1 MTLFVRTL
9 LNQTKFQIVH
19 KHLQTA
25 ITITNKQP
33 DIFNDKCLSICI
45 RLINTQQ
52 ESKIHCAAL
61 KFIEKACYMHEINR
75 QNIMNADILSFLK
88 PLLKSDDANV
98 VRQTCAVLRYLI
110 MDDDIRVE
118 FGKAHEHARTIAT
131 ESLSDL
137 TKLLTSMSN
146 IFSFKF
152 HFLKFISFKQSL
164 KTIKI
169 LFVI

>member
-1 MTLFVRTL
+1 MAAKNGALDVILNNLDKEIPAEKTLNVEV
-9 LNQTKFQIVH
+9 VH

-52 ESKIHCAAL
+52 ESDIHCAAL

-131 ESLSDL
+131 ESLTDL
-137 TKLLTSMSN
+137 TKLLTS
-146 IFSFKF
+146 
-152 HFLKFISFKQSL
+152 KQN
-164 KTIKI
+164 
-169 LFVI
+169 